1 MTDSGAAAGT
11 RMPRGPWLAVIGA
24 ALLSRVAIVFMTPR
38 VIAWPDG
45 REFEAVARSLVEH
58 GTYGLQTLRPPGY
71 PTLIAGVYALFGT
84 DLLALRLIEAVLGT
98 LSVVVVAQ
106 VGARRFGARAGLIA
120 GGLMALHPV
129 LAFLPSTQY
138 SENTLVLLL
147 ALAFGATFRAWT
159 SRGIAAWVLAGALFG
174 LAVLVR
180 PNAVMLLPGL
190 GIGLLF
196 ALRRTGHGW
205 VAPAL
210 AAAAALILTVA
221 PWVVRC
227 HRVHGE
233 WFFVATGGG
242 RQFWF
247 GNNPRATG
255 ATTSLTWFDDAEMDS
270 LRRLP
275 DEMSRERWLYRR
287 GMEFVRHEPAR
298 AARLYLVKLGNLF
311 ALWPETFSHTGF
323 VNRWSRWSQGL
334 ASAAIFAGALLALRR
349 WRADPALWPLA
360 GAVVSF
366 ALVNAVFFTV
376 MRYRMAF
383 EPCLLWMAGAGWAS
397 VGWDAARDSAGGR
410 QSVKR

>member
-1 MTDSGAAAGT
+1 MTDSGAAART
-11 RMPRGPWLAVIGA
+11 LIPRGPWLLVIGA
-24 ALLSRVAIVFMTPR
+24 ALLGRVAFVFLTPR
-38 VIAWPDG
+38 SIAWPDG
-45 REFEAVARSLVEH
+45 REFEAVARSLLEH

-71 PTLIAGVYALFGT
+71 PTLIAGVYALFGVN
-84 DLLALRLIEAVLGT
+84 LLALRLVESVLGT
-98 LSVVVVAQ
+98 VAVAVVAH
-106 VGARRFGARAGLIA
+106 VGARLFGPRAGLIA
-120 GGLMALHPV
+120 AALMALHPV
-129 LAFLPSTQY
+129 LAFLPSTQF

-147 ALAFGATFRAWT
+147 TLAFGVTFWAW
-159 SRGIAAWVLAGALFG
+159 RGGGIARWALAGALFG
-174 LAVLVR
+174 LAALVR
-180 PNAVMLLPGL
+180 PNVVTLLPGL

-196 ALRRTGHGW
+196 ALRRAGRRW
-205 VAPAL
+205 AAPAL
-210 AAAAALILTVA
+210 AAGAALALTVA

-255 ATTSLTWFDDAEMDS
+255 ATTSLTWFDDAQMDS

-275 DEMSRERWLYRR
+275 DDVARERWLYRQ
-287 GMEFVRHEPAR
+287 GMEFVRHEPGR

-311 ALWPETFSHTGF
+311 ALWPETFSRTGF
-323 VNRWSRWSQGL
+323 INRWSRWSQGL
-334 ASAAIFAGALLALRR
+334 ASAVIFAGTLLALRR

-360 GAVVSF
+360 GAVASF

-383 EPCLLWMAGAGWAS
+383 EPCLLWMAGAGWAG
-397 VGWDAARDSAGGR
+397 VGWVASAARRVGVNR
-410 QSVKR
+410 